1 MIVKHSDDVIFR
13 TATNA
18 DCDRVAL
25 LVSGILSEFNLP
37 FDLESKDSDLK
48 DLEESYLRP
57 GGIFEVIEDRDGNLL
72 GTYGVFRLDNETCE
86 LRKMYLV
93 PEIRGLGLGR
103 LALGRA
109 VDHARRLGYKK
120 IVLETISVL
129 KDAIRLYARF
139 GFVPIEGAEI
149 SARVDQAYMLKLT
162 EPSFDG

>member
-1 MIVKHSDDVIFR
+1 MSVKPIEDVTIR

-25 LVSGILSEFNLP
+25 LVSGVLSEFHLP
-37 FDLESKDSDLK
+37 FDLESKDSDLN
-48 DLEESYLRP
+48 DLEENYLRS
-57 GGIFEVIEDRDGNLL
+57 GGVFELLEDRSGKLL
-72 GTYGVFRLDNETCE
+72 GTYGLFRLDNETCE
-86 LRKMYLV
+86 LRKMYFV

-103 LALGRA
+103 LALERA
-109 VDHARRLGYKK
+109 VDHARRLGYRK

-129 KDAIRLYARF
+129 QDAIRLYARF

-162 EPSFDG
+162 EPN